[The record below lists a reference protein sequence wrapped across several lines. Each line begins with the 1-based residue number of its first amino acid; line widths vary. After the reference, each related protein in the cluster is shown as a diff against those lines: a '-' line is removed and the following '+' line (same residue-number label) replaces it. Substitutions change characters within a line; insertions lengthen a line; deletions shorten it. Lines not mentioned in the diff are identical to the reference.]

1 MFLYLCDVLMRLFY
15 VRVYAR
21 IFFFFFIFIFGSS
34 SASGWVNKRTLE
46 NDAANSLF
54 FFRLCKARVNVL
66 AIDWNGHNTQ
76 IIQSHSK
83 LLLLFF
89 SSSKNNA
96 KKTKQKEKKTSI
108 EMYVHEATI
117 CEGEYAKWLEKY
129 RTFNACETSD
139 IVCT

>member
-1 MFLYLCDVLMRLFY
+1 MRLFY

-54 FFRLCKARVNVL
+54 FLSICKARVNVL

-96 KKTKQKEKKTSI
+96 KKTKQKEK
-108 EMYVHEATI
+108 
-117 CEGEYAKWLEKY
+117 
-129 RTFNACETSD
+129 
-139 IVCT
+139 